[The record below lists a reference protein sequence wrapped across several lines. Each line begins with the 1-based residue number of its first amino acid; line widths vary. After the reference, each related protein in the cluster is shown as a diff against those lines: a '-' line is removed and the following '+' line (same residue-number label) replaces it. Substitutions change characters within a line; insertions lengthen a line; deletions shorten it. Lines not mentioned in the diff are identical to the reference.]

1 MHQSEV
7 RKRTCKVRESDPIE
21 RGLSSSFV
29 CLFGSLIA
37 LKYDQPTAV
46 YYLLL
51 YDIVISFTLLFIFS
65 DFADEIYVT
74 EETI

>member
-1 MHQSEV
+1 M
-7 RKRTCKVRESDPIE
+7 
-21 RGLSSSFV
+21 SSFV